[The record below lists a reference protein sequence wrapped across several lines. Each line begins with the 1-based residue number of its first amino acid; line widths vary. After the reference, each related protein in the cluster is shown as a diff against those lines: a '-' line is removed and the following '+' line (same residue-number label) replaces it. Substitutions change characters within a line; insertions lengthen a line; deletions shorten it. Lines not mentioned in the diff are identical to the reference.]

1 MLETGQLPP
10 ITEQDPS
17 FRAVLSNHSFLSLWL
32 GQVFS
37 QLADKVILVYLIV
50 LLVMAGYTANT
61 DVSRLT
67 LVFTIP
73 AVVFGSIA
81 GVFVDRW
88 NKKWL
93 MIVSNLLRGSFVLAL
108 PVALW
113 FKQPSVIW
121 IYTLTFLIST
131 VTQFFAPAEI
141 SMIPIIV
148 EKSNLL
154 AANSL
159 FTTTMLASVV
169 IGLGL
174 GEPILRVVGDHYGHL
189 AIGGMYFISALFL
202 FFVKP
207 RFQNAREIQSAS
219 ASALLSEL
227 REGFDYVLKDR
238 RIVFMLLR
246 LIILFSAFAALTI
259 LVVGFVEDVLQ
270 LEKRYFSYILAV
282 AGLGMGISAA
292 VVGRFGSRMGK
303 ERLISFGFVSMG
315 LILMG
320 LANIQWI
327 SGWFK
332 IASKAGNA
340 SAMEI
345 VLAFGL
351 AFLLGLP
358 AAAIAVPIQTMLQE
372 EIPEHLRGKV
382 FGVQNMLVNTA
393 MTLPMSLAGVLADLM
408 DQRFQGYGVV
418 IVMNLVGLLLLSG
431 VFLRPPRLETA

>member
-1 MLETGQLPP
+1 MLETGQLAPVG
-10 ITEQDPS
+10 EQDPS
-17 FRAVLSNHSFLSLWL
+17 FRAVLSNRSFLSLWL

-50 LLVMAGYTANT
+50 LLVMAGFSSNS

-93 MIVSNLLRGSFVLAL
+93 MIISNVLRGACVMAL
-108 PVALW
+108 PMALW
-113 FKQPSVIW
+113 FKEPSSVW
-121 IYTLTFLIST
+121 IYGLTFGIST

-141 SMIPIIV
+141 AMIPTIV
-148 EKSNLL
+148 EKRNLL

-159 FTTTMLASVV
+159 FTTTMLGSVV
-169 IGLGL
+169 IGFGL
-174 GEPILRVVGDHYGHL
+174 GEAILSRVGDKNGHW
-189 AIGGMYFISALFL
+189 AIGGMYFLSALFL
-202 FFVKP
+202 LLVKP
-207 RFQNAREIQSAS
+207 RIQAARETAE
-219 ASALLSEL
+219 ATAGALFREFK
-227 REGFDYVLKDR
+227 EGFDYVLKDR
-238 RIVFMLLR
+238 RIIFLLLR

-259 LVVGFVEDVLQ
+259 LAVGFVEDVLK
-270 LEKRYFSYILAV
+270 LDKRYFSYILSA
-282 AGLGMGISAA
+282 AGLGMGISAG

-303 ERLISFGFVSMG
+303 ERLISGGFIAMG
-315 LILMG
+315 ALLMS
-320 LANIQWI
+320 LANIQLI
-327 SGWFK
+327 NGWLHLD
-332 IASKAGNA
+332 AQW
-340 SAMEI
+340 ER
-345 VLAFGL
+345 VLAFVF

-358 AAAIAVPIQTMLQE
+358 AAAIAVPIQTLLQE

-393 MTLPMSLAGVLADLM
+393 MTLPMSLAGVLADIL

-418 IVMNLVGLLLLSG
+418 LVMNLVGLVLVCG
-431 VFLRPPRLETA
+431 AFLRLPALKPIKKS